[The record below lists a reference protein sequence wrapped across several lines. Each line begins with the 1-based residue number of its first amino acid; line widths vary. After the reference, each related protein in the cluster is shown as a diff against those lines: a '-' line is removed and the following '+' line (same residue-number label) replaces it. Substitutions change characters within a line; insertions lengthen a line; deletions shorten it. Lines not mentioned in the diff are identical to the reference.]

1 MFHDLDSTLAELLA
15 RELPP
20 KLVEQISISFAT
32 PDAQFPPTS
41 VTLPAIN
48 LFLYELQENR
58 DLRGGGDLFERQV
71 DGRVLRTVAP
81 VRVDCHYL
89 VTAWAKSGVQQ
100 PEQDEHRML
109 GEVMRVL
116 LRHKEIPRE
125 ALRGSLKDQHAPLRA
140 FVLLP
145 SQQLSRGE
153 FWQALGGKPKA
164 AFNYT
169 VTIAFDPIGPED
181 VGAVAAAVEA

>member
-58 DLRGGGDLFERQV
+58 DLRGGGDRFERQA
-71 DGRVLRTVAP
+71 DGRVLRAMAP
-81 VRVDCHYL
+81 VRIDCHYL

-109 GEVMRVL
+109 
-116 LRHKEIPRE
+116 
-125 ALRGSLKDQHAPLRA
+125 
-140 FVLLP
+140 
-145 SQQLSRGE
+145 
-153 FWQALGGKPKA
+153 
-164 AFNYT
+164 
-169 VTIAFDPIGPED
+169 
-181 VGAVAAAVEA
+181 